1 MRLGKLRWLIIL
13 FLVIANSEIGQLE
26 PSASAKTYSAVKPE
40 YVKKTLLAPNFSV
53 DDVTTV
59 VNTRQPPGQVQ
70 LNIWWS
76 GFDKNFDSYPKGTKA
91 EILVDGLPS
100 GFTVTPHSSTNIY
113 VTAVVHAIT
122 LRAFFNEL
130 ISPPSFAAHSQRF
143 APKVQGIG
151 PNLIVGEPVLPPTN
165 DPHLGCAGSGELI
178 GDHPGWS
185 SSSAIKLT
193 VVGIDADRSGV
204 YWCPATAPFGKGQIS
219 YTVTATPDAVTC
231 VTVKTYCLLPNTFDG
246 KLFSIMATDQTGSY
260 TQNIAIIPNTG
271 VIEPCANFVNW
282 CNVDPVFEKYS
293 TFGNSS
299 PELLGDC
306 TFAAIAH
313 WEEAFFGIA
322 RSSSQII
329 SEYKEAVGNTNAE
342 LTNDQ
347 VFSYWSRFGIGD
359 TYLDT
364 AIPHPLDPLTLKKL
378 LDTPNTRELIAQI
391 HLTAGTNFAGYQ
403 ISKSGNHW
411 IDIDGYSPKGPV
423 IITWGQ
429 ILQMTWQQWNYDAL
443 NMWSITTK

>member
-1 MRLGKLRWLIIL
+1 M
-13 FLVIANSEIGQLE
+13 VSSEIGELS
-26 PSASAKTYSAVKPE
+26 PSANARTISVANQE
-40 YVKKTLLAPNFSV
+40 YVKKTLIAPNFSV

-59 VNTRQPPGQVQ
+59 VNTREPPGQVQ

-76 GFDKNFDSYPKGTKA
+76 GFDKNFDSYPTGTKA

-100 GFTVTPHSSTNIY
+100 GFTVTPHSYTNIY
-113 VTAVVHAIT
+113 VASVVHAIT
-122 LRAFFNEL
+122 LRAFYKKL
-130 ISPPSFAAHSQRF
+130 ISPASFAAHSQRF
-143 APKVQGIG
+143 APKIADIG

-165 DPHLGCAGSGELI
+165 DPHLDCAGSGELI

-185 SSSAIKLT
+185 SESAIKLT
-193 VVGIDADRSGV
+193 VVGIDSDRSGV
-204 YWCPATAPFGKGQIS
+204 YWCPAAAPFDKGQIS

-231 VTVKTYCLLPNTFDG
+231 ETIKTYCLLPNTFDG

-260 TQNIAIIPNTG
+260 TQNFSIIPNSG
-271 VIEPCANFVNW
+271 AIEACANFVNW
-282 CNVDPVFEKYS
+282 CNVDPVFENYS

-306 TFAAIAH
+306 TFAAVAH
-313 WEEAFFGIA
+313 WEEAYFGIA
-322 RSSSQII
+322 RSNSQII
-329 SEYKEAVGNTNAE
+329 SEYKAAVGNTGVE

-359 TYLDT
+359 TYLAT
-364 AIPHPLDPLTLKKL
+364 ATSYPLDPLTLKKL
-378 LDTPNTRELIAQI
+378 LDTPDTRELIAQI
-391 HLTAGTNFAGYQ
+391 HLTAGDNFAGYQ
-403 ISKSGNHW
+403 ISQSGNHW

-429 ILQMTWQQWNYDAL
+429 ILQMTWQQWNVDAR
-443 NMWSITTK
+443 NVWSITVR